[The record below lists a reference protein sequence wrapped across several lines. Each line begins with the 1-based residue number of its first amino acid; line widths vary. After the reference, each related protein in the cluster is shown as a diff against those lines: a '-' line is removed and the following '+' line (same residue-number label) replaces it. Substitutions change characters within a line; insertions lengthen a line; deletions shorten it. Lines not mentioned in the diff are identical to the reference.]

1 MSIFAF
7 LVVLSLASVA
17 LADNFKTVEG
27 KEYKNVT
34 VRRVEPDGIVLSSS
48 TGIFKVYFTELTK
61 EVQERFHYDPEQAAA
76 YSMKTYRVNGCC
88 NAREALPA
96 RNSIVSRSINSA
108 KNFIGSADVFRC
120 SMRP

>member
-76 YSMKTYRVNGCC
+76 YSAQQ
-88 NAREALPA
+88 NAAGAQRQNVRDLEA
-96 RNSIVSRSINSA
+96 RYVSFQKQEYELIQG
-108 KNFIGSADVFRC
+108 IGHVKQPSQ
-120 SMRP
+120 